1 MSLGFTCF
9 RWKKN
14 VLCKKLFDVPLVDY
28 GVDGIGEIFQP
39 SELSQ
44 LSRISN
50 FSGSPSSSSSS
61 NSLGSPILSGLW
73 ALWALPTLWWLNWK
87 SSKSPK
93 PRKNG
98 RSERLGR
105 AGRAGRSIEI
115 GDLRE
120 LGELGELEEPCPQSV
135 LLPIY
140 HIWPLECESLIN
152 KLKIVMPRN
161 FQSTWMIWHS
171 KPKLCWYLFYPT
183 NSTQPKF
190 CFFGGKNCTDGILPK
205 QSSGLHWI
213 EMRCNE
219 GPFLWLSSRC
229 MNFKETPSMWI
240 EKQYFPSGRNLP
252 IYFSEVDIKNLHFP
266 SKTC

>member
-1 MSLGFTCF
+1 MVILLISLLLVRGSTRPQSFGRHQLVSMPIWLLQLVPDLYLIFSDKNCKCLMSLGFTCF

-50 FSGSPSSSSSS
+50 FSGSPSFSSSS
-61 NSLGSPILSGLW
+61 NSLGSPILLRLW

-98 RSERLGR
+98 RSERVGR

-135 LLPIY
+135 LLPKSENLWKQFLQLAHSPQCRIITANITMSAVLIMRPY
-140 HIWPLECESLIN
+140 VTMCKLWYVSL
-152 KLKIVMPRN
+152 
-161 FQSTWMIWHS
+161 
-171 KPKLCWYLFYPT
+171 
-183 NSTQPKF
+183 
-190 CFFGGKNCTDGILPK
+190 
-205 QSSGLHWI
+205 
-213 EMRCNE
+213 
-219 GPFLWLSSRC
+219 
-229 MNFKETPSMWI
+229 
-240 EKQYFPSGRNLP
+240 
-252 IYFSEVDIKNLHFP
+252 
-266 SKTC
+266 